1 MSLWKR
7 KEVQKVLWKKLR
19 ERSWRGFQEINA
31 DGYGE
36 NDMGTKIR
44 RGFSF
49 WGRVQGVGFRYKMY
63 YLAQKYNATGWVQNE
78 CNGSVTAQVQGEEVS
93 IDTVSYT
100 HLTLPTN

>member
-1 MSLWKR
+1 
-7 KEVQKVLWKKLR
+7 
-19 ERSWRGFQEINA
+19 
-31 DGYGE
+31 
-36 NDMGTKIR
+36 MGTKIR

-93 IDTVSYT
+93 IDMILQALFHDRYISIEQMDVKG
-100 HLTLPTN
+100 LPLVEDER